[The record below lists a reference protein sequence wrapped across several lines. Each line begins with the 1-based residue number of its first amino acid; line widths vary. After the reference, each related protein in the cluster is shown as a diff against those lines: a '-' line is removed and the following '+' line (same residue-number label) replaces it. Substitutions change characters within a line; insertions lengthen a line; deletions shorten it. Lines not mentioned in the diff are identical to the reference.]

1 MDRMVF
7 INLPVS
13 DLKKSTDFYTGL
25 GYTLNPDFSSPD
37 ASSLVISDTIVVML
51 LTREHFGKFL
61 RNGTP
66 HLGSDAKE
74 VLLALSA
81 DSNEEV
87 DRFVDNATSGGGSVY
102 RPAEEEMPGMYG
114 AAIADPDGHVWEIMH
129 MSPEAMQGVAAENAA
144 ATDAGAGI

>member
-13 DLKKSTDFYTGL
+13 DLNKSTDFYKGL

-37 ASSLVISDTIVVML
+37 ASSLVISDTIMVML
-51 LTREHFGKFL
+51 LTQEFFGKFL

-74 VLLALSA
+74 VLVALSA
-81 DSNEEV
+81 ESNEEV
-87 DRFVDNATSGGGSVY
+87 DRFLANATSGGGTVY

-129 MSPEAMQGVAAENAA
+129 MSPEAMQATAEENAA
-144 ATDAGAGI
+144 ATDTGAGI